1 MTADLTQHLT
11 GLLAA
16 ARKRVA
22 REQGQVDQLT
32 VTLDETTTNLEAAN
46 RKIVEQE
53 AKIEE
58 LEAAANDA
66 RSVAIERGEAT
77 EMAGDKPTVN

>member
-32 VTLDETTTNLEAAN
+32 VTLDETTTNLEAAAN
-46 RKIVEQE
+46 
-53 AKIEE
+53 
-58 LEAAANDA
+58 AAA
-66 RSVAIERGEAT
+66 VQTI
-77 EMAGDKPTVN
+77 

>member
-32 VTLDETTTNLEAAN
+32 VTLDETTTNLEAAAN
-46 RKIVEQE
+46 
-53 AKIEE
+53 
-58 LEAAANDA
+58 AAAVQTILDGL
-66 RSVAIERGEAT
+66 SW
-77 EMAGDKPTVN
+77 P

>member
-1 MTADLTQHLT
+1 MEFHER
-11 GLLAA
+11 LAA
-16 ARKRVA
+16 LLQQARNRLA
-22 REQGQVDQLT
+22 HEQETVDQLT
-32 VTLDETTTNLEAAN
+32 VILDETTTNLEAAN